1 MLTPHQQKA
10 KDAVLE
16 YLKTSNVVLLKG
28 SAGVGK
34 TWLLVD
40 LAKTLSQ
47 IGSVVCSAPT
57 NNAVGVIEEKM
68 IDLAGN
74 ITFSTL
80 HSALKTKKKIDRK
93 TGAVS
98 FKPNFPPK
106 YPPLKGVKYL
116 IVDETS
122 MVNKELFD
130 YTISFA
136 DAQGTKI
143 IFSGDIKQLPPIGE
157 HLSQTFVTEIP
168 TVELTEIVRQ
178 KEGNPI
184 IDLSYNL
191 SLIPGKVPNVTN
203 EVYGYT
209 YSNDRE
215 RIINNL
221 ASVNGT
227 SDLKYIAYTNAEVF
241 EINRDVRQKIYGTP
255 AKIELG
261 ESIIFKEPYKE
272 KYSNNQEVKVETMEI
287 KTIEYPF
294 LSRVGYQDIEPIEE
308 IAVLKVYTINNT
320 KELVEKPGSKLG
332 WGATEMIEVEKDNIV
347 VIHEDSEEIFK
358 KVTAYMKTQASLAE
372 IPWSTYYSFI
382 EQFAII
388 TYSHAMTIHRAQGQT
403 FKQAIIN
410 VKNINFNRDP
420 EEKEKMFY
428 TAVTRASDLVILYNV

>member
-1 MLTPHQQKA
+1 MITDILVYASKNDCSDIHLVTGSQPI
-10 KDAVLE
+10 VRRIGNLE
-16 YLKTSNVVLLKG
+16 RL
-28 SAGVGK
+28 
-34 TWLLVD
+34 
-40 LAKTLSQ
+40 
-47 IGSVVCSAPT
+47 
-57 NNAVGVIEEKM
+57 
-68 IDLAGN
+68 
-74 ITFSTL
+74 
-80 HSALKTKKKIDRK
+80 
-93 TGAVS
+93 
-98 FKPNFPPK
+98 
-106 YPPLKGVKYL
+106 
-116 IVDETS
+116 
-122 MVNKELFD
+122 
-130 YTISFA
+130 
-136 DAQGTKI
+136 
-143 IFSGDIKQLPPIGE
+143 QLPPIGE
-157 HLSQTFVTEIP
+157 QLSQTFVTEIP

-191 SLIPGKVPNVTN
+191 SLIPGEVPNVTN
-203 EVYGYT
+203 EMHGYI

-227 SDLKYIAYTNAEVF
+227 SELKYLAYTNAEVL

-332 WGATEMIEVEKDNIV
+332 WGAAEMIGVEKDNIV

-358 KVTAYMKTQASLAE
+358 KVVAYMKSQASLAE
-372 IPWSTYYSFI
+372 IPWTTYYAFV
-382 EQFAII
+382 EQFADI
-388 TYSHAMTIHRAQGQT
+388 TYSHAMTVHKA
-403 FKQAIIN
+403 
-410 VKNINFNRDP
+410 
-420 EEKEKMFY
+420 
-428 TAVTRASDLVILYNV
+428 